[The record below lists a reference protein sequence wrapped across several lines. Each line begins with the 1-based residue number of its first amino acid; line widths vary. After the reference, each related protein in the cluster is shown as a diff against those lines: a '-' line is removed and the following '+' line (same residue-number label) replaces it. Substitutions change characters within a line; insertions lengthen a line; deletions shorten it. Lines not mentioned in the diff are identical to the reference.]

1 MNWITTKTS
10 EKKMKQFEV
19 GKAYGMNSP
28 CDQDCWWYYL
38 VTKRTATSVTLVQVS
53 RDKKRMDL
61 AKVCRINKMLTG
73 VYNAEAVRPLG
84 SYSMCPTLTA
94 EKVIKELSIK

>member
-1 MNWITTKTS
+1 M
-10 EKKMKQFEV
+10 EKSIKKFEV
-19 GKAYGMNSP
+19 GKAYGMRSV

-53 RDKKRMDL
+53 KDKKRMDMS
-61 AKVCRINKMLTG
+61 KVCRINRQVSELYG
-73 VYNAEAVRPLG
+73 AEAVRPLG

-94 EKVIKELSIK
+94 ERVINELSIK

>member
-1 MNWITTKTS
+1 M
-10 EKKMKQFEV
+10 EKSIKQFEV

-53 RDKKRMDL
+53 KDKKRMGMS
-61 AKVCRINKMLTG
+61 KVCRINKLLSEIFG
-73 VYNAEAVRPLG
+73 AEAVRPLG

>member
-1 MNWITTKTS
+1 M
-10 EKKMKQFEV
+10 EKKVKHFEV
-19 GKAYGMNSP
+19 GKAYGMRSV

-38 VTKRTATSVTLVQVS
+38 VTKRTACTVTLVQVDMQK
-53 RDKKRMDL
+53 RRMDM
-61 AKVCRINKMLTG
+61 AKTLRISKQISAIYG
-73 VYNAEAVRPLG
+73 AEAVRPLG

>member
-1 MNWITTKTS
+1 M
-10 EKKMKQFEV
+10 EKQIKQFEV
-19 GKAYGMNSP
+19 GKAYGMRSV

-94 EKVIKELSIK
+94 ENVVNELSIK

>member
-1 MNWITTKTS
+1 M
-10 EKKMKQFEV
+10 KKKVKQFEV

-73 VYNAEAVRPLG
+73 VYNAEACRPLG
-84 SYSMCPTLTA
+84 SYSLCPTLTA
-94 EKVIKELSIK
+94 EKVINELSIK